1 MNMELEFHVVK
12 QSIKRTDGNA
22 PVSESVNYLTAE
34 FNFDS
39 SDWDNTVKTA
49 TFRSGVDVYTVLL
62 DESNKCLVPW
72 EVVRAGKL
80 KVSVYGDGANEY
92 RITADTVEVPV
103 YASGYSEGEES
114 QHPTPSQYEQLAG
127 IISTKSS
134 VVVNPADSATGTA
147 NKIKVDGTTYAINGG
162 GGGGTD
168 DYTDLNNKPSIN
180 GNTLSGNKTSNE
192 LGLQST
198 LTFDNSPTSESNNP
212 VKSGG
217 IFTALGEKVDK
228 VNGKG
233 LSTNDY
239 TDADKT
245 KLDGLNQVTAN
256 PTLAGTESDLT
267 GLEIGNTKFKVPSG
281 GGSGTTVVA
290 NPTLVGGE
298 DALSSLQVGS
308 TLYKVEGDVTTK
320 LLIDSLYARNRKHDF
335 AWGKLPHAMIA
346 LVVDDCLP
354 DVISGCV
361 NNAQAKNIPLNMA
374 IIVDKF
380 NQQATNET
388 VLQAIKRGIAN
399 GGEALMHGNG
409 IITADNIDNESYL
422 KTCFLTKKEVA
433 IQNGIN
439 PRGFIV
445 MGGGGE
451 IYGDPRTDRW
461 VRALYDYSDGYGLE
475 GIEPYYHRRLGCTSL
490 SEAKTYIDNAVA
502 NNKFI
507 VIFAHKWWDWWNDM
521 IDYAKAQGA
530 EFVTYAYVYDKYGST
545 KAEKASE
552 ARIKALED
560 VVYAKTLTSITAS
573 KVATTYYEGSTLDTS
588 DITVEAHFDNG
599 TTADVSGSEDVTID
613 TQNVDMST
621 AGTYTIGVSYE
632 YEGVTKSTSIAIT
645 VEAIPQGQVL
655 DSISASKTTTS
666 YVQNSTLVTSD
677 ITVTATYTNSNT
689 ADVTSNANIDAT
701 NVNMAVVGTYAIN
714 ITYSEGGIT
723 KTTSITI
730 TVTEDQGTLIYS
742 KSSLTKA
749 VSSSDEKFGAK
760 INVTSGKKYVY
771 DFDIEVTSG
780 GFIDIRP
787 EATGQQFSP
796 MLRGDKETGWTD
808 HITCTVTSAQT
819 REREP
824 FVAKYISSAYTVKL
838 TNITI
843 REKN

>member
-22 PVSESVNYLTAE
+22 PVSDSVNYLTAE

-39 SDWDNTVKTA
+39 SDWDNTTKTA

-62 DESNKCLVPW
+62 DENNKCLVPW

-103 YASGYSEGEES
+103 YASGFSEGEES

-147 NKIKVDGTTYAINGG
+147 NKIKVDGVTYVISGG
-162 GGGGTD
+162 GGAVINDTTTSTTSV
-168 DYTDLNNKPSIN
+168 YSSSKVQTLVNAKPSIDDA
-180 GNTLSGNKTSNE
+180 TA
-192 LGLQST
+192 ST
-198 LTFDNSPTSESNNP
+198 ES
-212 VKSGG
+212 VYSS
-217 IFTALGEKVDK
+217 EKVAALLNTKPSIDDTTASTASVYSSSK
-228 VNGKG
+228 V
-233 LSTNDY
+233 
-239 TDADKT
+239 KT
-245 KLDGLNQVTAN
+245 LVAAN
-256 PTLAGTESDLT
+256 PTLAGTESDLA
-267 GLEIGNTKFKVPSG
+267 GIEIDGVKFKVPSG

-320 LLIDSLYARNRKHDF
+320 LLIDSLYARNRKLDF
-335 AWGKLPHAMIA
+335 AWSELPHAMIA
-346 LVVDDCLP
+346 LVIDDCLP

-361 NNAQAKNIPLNMA
+361 NNAQAKQIPLNMA

-409 IITADNIDNESYL
+409 IITSENIDDEDYL
-422 KTCFLTKKEVA
+422 KLCFLTKKEVA

-439 PRGFIV
+439 PRGFIL

-451 IYGDPRTDRW
+451 ITGDPRTDRW
-461 VRALYDYSDGYGLE
+461 VRALYDYSDLYGLT
-475 GIEPYYHRRLGCTSL
+475 GIEPYYHARLAPTSL
-490 SEAKTYIDNAVA
+490 LAAKTYIDDAVA
-502 NNKFI
+502 NKKFI

-530 EFVTYAYVYDKYGST
+530 EFATYAYIYDKYGTT

-560 VVYAKTLTSITAS
+560 VVYAKALTSISAS
-573 KVATTYYEGSTLDTS
+573 KTATTYYEGATLDTS
-588 DITVEAHFDNG
+588 DISVEAHFDNG
-599 TTADVSGSEDVTID
+599 TSADVSGSEDLTID

-621 AGTYTIGVSYE
+621 AGTYNIGISYE

-655 DSISASKTTTS
+655 DSISATKTTTS

-677 ITVTATYTNSNT
+677 ISVTATYTNSAT
-689 ADVTSNANIDAT
+689 ADVTSNAVIDT
-701 NVNMAVVGTYAIN
+701 QNVDMTTIGTYTIG
-714 ITYSEGGIT
+714 ISYTEGGIT

-730 TVTEDQGTLIYS
+730 TVTEDQGTVIYT
-742 KSSLTKA
+742 KSSLTQA
-749 VSSSDEKFGAK
+749 VSSSDAKFGTK
-760 INVTSGKKYVY
+760 IDVVNGKKYVY
-771 DFDIEVTSG
+771 DFDYEITSG
-780 GFIDIRP
+780 GAVNLRAEAP
-787 EATGQQFSP
+787 GGTALLYGNYSTGATGHVN
-796 MLRGDKETGWTD
+796 ET
-808 HITCTVTSAQT
+808 ITSTQT
-819 REREP
+819 RNREP
-824 FVAKYISSAYTVKL
+824 FNAKYSSSAYTVKL